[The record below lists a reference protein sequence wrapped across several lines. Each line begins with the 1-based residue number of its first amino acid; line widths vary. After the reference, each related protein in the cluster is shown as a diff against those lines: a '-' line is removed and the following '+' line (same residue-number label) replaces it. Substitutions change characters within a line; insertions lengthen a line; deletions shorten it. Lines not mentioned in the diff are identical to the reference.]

1 MAMIVSIGSGKGGVG
16 KSVIA
21 ANLSMLLAK
30 QGKRVVLADLDV
42 GGADAH
48 ILFGMLNP
56 PRTLTDFV
64 ERRVERLEDVLQ
76 QVSAHP
82 FLQLIPGTGDTLATA
97 NLPYA
102 KKKRLIRHFRQLQ
115 ADVIIVDI
123 GAGTSY
129 HALDFFL
136 MADHY
141 LTVATP
147 DPTSVLDLYRFIKLA
162 AIRRVLS
169 AFLSRDAVAETL
181 SDRDFCSI
189 DEVIQAVSETD
200 PNAKETAS
208 RTLRGFHPYLIVNR
222 VSGKSRVNVLQLK
235 KLLQEYVGGDLMMLG
250 EIPDDPAMTRAV
262 RSYLPVVEFE
272 PTAPAALA
280 LEKAAQTLLTLLVA
294 RPETIP
300 AETAPAPEQAVHNG
314 RSIRRI
320 QVPRG
325 EPRSDRL
332 AGLFMNAVA
341 WRSRRKPGA
350 ETTQRCR
357 FIAKRLAGGP
367 DRTPEQVFM
376 NSPG

>member
-1 MAMIVSIGSGKGGVG
+1 V
-16 KSVIA
+16 A
-21 ANLSMLLAK
+21 ANLAMLLAK
-30 QGKRVVLADLDV
+30 RGKRVVLADLDV

-48 ILFGMLNP
+48 ILFGLLNP
-56 PRTLTDFV
+56 PLTLTDFV
-64 ERRVERLEDVLQ
+64 ERRVERLEDILQ
-76 QVSAHP
+76 PISVHP

-115 ADVIIVDI
+115 ADVILVDI

-169 AFLSRDAVAETL
+169 AFLSRDVVSETL
-181 SDRDFCSI
+181 SERDFCSI
-189 DEVIQAVSETD
+189 EEVIHAVGETD
-200 PNAKETAS
+200 PNARETAS
-208 RTLRGFHPYLIVNR
+208 RTLQGFQPYLIVNR

-235 KLLQEYVGGDLMMLG
+235 KLLKEYVGGELAMLG

-272 PTAPAALA
+272 PTAPAAVA
-280 LEKAAQTLLTLLVA
+280 LERAAGALLTMLT
-294 RPETIP
+294 RPAAVP
-300 AETAPAPEQAVHNG
+300 AESG
-314 RSIRRI
+314 S
-320 QVPRG
+320 
-325 EPRSDRL
+325 S
-332 AGLFMNAVA
+332 
-341 WRSRRKPGA
+341 
-350 ETTQRCR
+350 
-357 FIAKRLAGGP
+357 
-367 DRTPEQVFM
+367 PEQVA
-376 NSPG
+376 

>member
-169 AFLSRDAVAETL
+169 AFLSRDAVTETL

-208 RTLRGFHPYLIVNR
+208 RTLQGFHPYLIVNR

-262 RSYLPVVEFE
+262 RSYHE
-272 PTAPAALA
+272 
-280 LEKAAQTLLTLLVA
+280 
-294 RPETIP
+294 
-300 AETAPAPEQAVHNG
+300 
-314 RSIRRI
+314 
-320 QVPRG
+320 
-325 EPRSDRL
+325 
-332 AGLFMNAVA
+332 
-341 WRSRRKPGA
+341 
-350 ETTQRCR
+350 
-357 FIAKRLAGGP
+357 
-367 DRTPEQVFM
+367 
-376 NSPG
+376 

>member
-1 MAMIVSIGSGKGGVG
+1 M
-16 KSVIA
+16 A
-21 ANLSMLLAK
+21 ANLAMLLAK
-30 QGKRVVLADLDV
+30 RGKRVVLADLDV

-48 ILFGMLNP
+48 ILFGLMNP
-56 PRTLTDFV
+56 PLTLTDFV

-76 QVSAHP
+76 PISAHP

-169 AFLSRDAVAETL
+169 AFLSRDVVSETL
-181 SDRDFCSI
+181 SERDFCSI
-189 DEVIQAVSETD
+189 EEVIQAVGETD
-200 PNAKETAS
+200 PNARETAS
-208 RTLRGFHPYLIVNR
+208 RTLQGFQPHLIVNR

-235 KLLQEYVGGDLMMLG
+235 KLLKEYVGGELAMLG

-272 PTAPAALA
+272 PTAPAAVA
-280 LEKAAQTLLTLLVA
+280 LEKAAGALLTMLA
-294 RPETIP
+294 QP
-300 AETAPAPEQAVHNG
+300 AAVPAGAGSSPEQA
-314 RSIRRI
+314 
-320 QVPRG
+320 
-325 EPRSDRL
+325 
-332 AGLFMNAVA
+332 A
-341 WRSRRKPGA
+341 
-350 ETTQRCR
+350 
-357 FIAKRLAGGP
+357 
-367 DRTPEQVFM
+367 
-376 NSPG
+376 